1 MTNAVSIA
9 QSGSNNQTMRNR
21 IINGAMMINQRALG
35 VVSPVTSDG
44 LKYTVDRW
52 WAYNGNASSKFSIQ
66 QSSDAPSGFSY
77 SLLATSLSAYSVGAG
92 EEFDVGQLIEGFNF
106 ADMAWGTANA
116 QPVTLSFWIKS
127 SLTGTFGGS
136 LMNTAYNRSYP
147 FTYTISAANTW
158 EYKTITVPGDTSGT
172 WIGATNGIS
181 LRVIFGLGVGS
192 TKSGTAGAWASAE
205 YESSTGAVSVV
216 GTSGATWYI
225 TGVQLE
231 EGTAASPF
239 ENRLYGTELALCQ
252 RYFTRFLGNA
262 VFEQVPTLYIPGY
275 NSTSGYACIGTQVP
289 MRASPSISQS
299 NIRLTDFNTTFAI
312 TSIASSGSQY
322 GGPNGV
328 ECAFNVASGITQYR
342 TYIVQANNSTSAQLS
357 LSAEL

>member
-1 MTNAVSIA
+1 
-9 QSGSNNQTMRNR
+9 
-21 IINGAMMINQRALG
+21 MINQRALG

-172 WIGATNGIS
+172 WIGATNGVS

-239 ENRLYGTELALCQ
+239 ENRLITTELQLCQ
-252 RYFTRFLGNA
+252 RYYQAVYGNTTSAFPLGA
-262 VFEQVPTLYIPGY
+262 RLSAPGPG
-275 NSTSGYACIGTQVP
+275 SGYQTTIPLKVTMRATPTCTRIGTFDVGNTAQPGVF
-289 MRASPSISQS
+289 ADTQLL
-299 NIRLTDFNTTFAI
+299 NIYTGAT
-312 TSIASSGSQY
+312 SSGDSY
-322 GGPNGV
+322 FYAAGPTIGV
-328 ECAFNVASGITQYR
+328 TM
-342 TYIVQANNSTSAQLS
+342 
-357 LSAEL
+357 SAEL